1 MKQIDEEQVRD
12 WEIIAGFL
20 LVMGYIISKLWR

>member
-12 WEIIAGFL
+12 WELVAAFILILGF
-20 LVMGYIISKLWR
+20 IISRI